1 MNTLYDIQGEYLTL
15 LSYADDI
22 EDPQPFLDTLESIQ
36 GELEVKADN
45 YGIVISEIN
54 AAVKKYAAEIERL
67 TKKKEF
73 MENNVKAMKDRLK
86 SAMELMEVKDGTLQT
101 EHYKFK
107 ICKNGGKQALNV
119 DEEHVPDNYKRVVY
133 ETDTDR
139 IRKELEGGAELPF
152 AKLKPRGTHLR
163 IS

>member
-22 EDPQPFLDTLESIQ
+22 DDPQLFLDTLESIQ

-45 YGIVISEIN
+45 YGIVIAEMN
-54 AAVKKYAAEIERL
+54 AAVKKYEAEIERL
-67 TKKKEF
+67 THKKE
-73 MENNVKAMKDRLK
+73 MLNNNVKAMKDRLK
-86 SAMELMEVKDGTLQT
+86 AAIELMEVKDGALQT

-107 ICKNGGKQALNV
+107 ICKNGGKQGLDINE
-119 DEEHVPDNYKRVVY
+119 DLVPDNYKRIIM
-133 ETDTDR
+133 ETDTDK
-139 IRKELEGGAELPF
+139 IRKELEEGKELSF
-152 AKLKPRGTHLR
+152 AALKPRGTHLR